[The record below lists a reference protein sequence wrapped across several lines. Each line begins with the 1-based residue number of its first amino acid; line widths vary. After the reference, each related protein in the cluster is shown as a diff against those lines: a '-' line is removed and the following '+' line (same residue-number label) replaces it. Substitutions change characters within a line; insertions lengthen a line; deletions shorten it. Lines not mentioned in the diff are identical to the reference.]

1 MDLTKLFLILCIVL
15 LCVSIILCFSAY
27 LFAHE
32 TWISAIVAST
42 AQSGTST
49 TEATPA
55 DTPAD
60 ILVQEFCV
68 RESNGTVAIYTGD
81 GYFVRYLDVEVALL
95 PHEDQEALKRGILLS
110 SWKELLALI
119 EDYTE

>member
-15 LCVSIILCFSAY
+15 LSVSIILCFSAF
-27 LFAHE
+27 LFDHRAC
-32 TWISAIVAST
+32 ISAP
-42 AQSGTST
+42 AQ
-49 TEATPA
+49 TEASIQAPLSE
-55 DTPAD
+55 DVPAD

-68 RESNGTVAIYTGD
+68 RESNGTVAVYTGD

-95 PHEDQEALKRGILLS
+95 PKEDQEALKKGILLS